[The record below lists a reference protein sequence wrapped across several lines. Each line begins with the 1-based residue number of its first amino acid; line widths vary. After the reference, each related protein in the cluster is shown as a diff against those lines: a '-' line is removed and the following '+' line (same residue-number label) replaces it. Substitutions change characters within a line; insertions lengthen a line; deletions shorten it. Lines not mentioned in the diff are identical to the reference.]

1 MKLPSKKQRKKS
13 QEGEENS
20 YRRLTPVPPGL
31 TSIGP
36 TMWQAE
42 ADTELTL
49 SALPAT
55 AVGQLTLT
63 LAN

>member
-1 MKLPSKKQRKKS
+1 MASAIKVNLQYYNVSS
-13 QEGEENS
+13 
-20 YRRLTPVPPGL
+20 PGL

-36 TMWQAE
+36 PMWQAE
-42 ADTELTL
+42 ADTVLTL